1 MCRPRL
7 MTPEGLIEG
16 WYAACIPHFFM
27 EHLGGESNQEA
38 LGWKIGSMRDNWD
51 HEMGKTLGILLI

>member
-1 MCRPRL
+1 

>member
-7 MTPEGLIEG
+7 MTLEGLIEG
-16 WYAACIPHFFM
+16 WYAACIPHVFM
-27 EHLGGESNQEA
+27 EQLGGESNQEA
-38 LGWKIGSMRDNWD
+38 LGWKIGFMRDNWD